1 MEEKNTILNT
11 DPTRYIIAG
20 LLVIILFFGGL
31 TAWSVFFPF
40 QGAVI
45 ASGVVKVFGEKKM
58 VQHLE
63 GGLINKIFVKEG
75 DRVSAGDVLIEL
87 TSSQVSANV
96 DLLRGRL
103 WAKQAEASRFKA
115 EAGMKSEIAWPE
127 EFEKLKG
134 GNREISEIILT
145 EERIFSSRR
154 SDLQGKVELYNSQIK
169 QLGNRIEGAK
179 EELKSLEEI
188 ILNLEEDLKSKRPL
202 VKDKYLGKTN
212 VLELERALSEQK
224 GRRGKLNQDI
234 AQFHQMIQEFQLR
247 IVDIENQY
255 KETAVSALGQVT
267 DTIFELQEQIKPQLD
282 AKERL
287 EIRAPISGTV
297 INMQIHSEESGVV
310 RPGMPLLEIVPED
323 LKMIIKVQV
332 RPQDIVSVKEGQ
344 DTKVQLAAFQRN
356 STPPVKGKVTY
367 VSPDLLTQQTAQGF
381 ISYYEAHVEVDK
393 EDLAAK
399 NAYLS
404 PGMPVSCYITTEKR
418 TVISY
423 LLDPLLKNVDTA
435 LRE

>member
-1 MEEKNTILNT
+1 MEENNRILNT

-20 LLVIILFFGGL
+20 ILVIVLFFGGL

-45 ASGVVKVFGEKKM
+45 ASGMVKVSGEKKL

-63 GGLINKIFVKEG
+63 GGVVSKIFIKEG

-87 TSSQVSANV
+87 RSSEVSSNV

-103 WAKQAEASRFKA
+103 WAKQAEEARFKA
-115 EAGMKSEIAWPE
+115 EAGMKSEIVWPE
-127 EFEKLKG
+127 EFQKLK
-134 GNREISEIILT
+134 GNREISEIILS
-145 EERIFSSRR
+145 EEKIFSSKR

-179 EELKSLEEI
+179 EEMKSLEEI

-202 VKDKYLGKTN
+202 VKEKYLGKTT
-212 VLELERALSEQK
+212 VLELERSLSDHK

-234 AQFHQMIQEFQLR
+234 AQFHQMVQEFQLR

-255 KETAVSALGQVT
+255 REKAVSDLGQVT
-267 DTIFELQEQIKPQLD
+267 DTIFEIQQQIKPHLD

-287 EIRAPISGTV
+287 EIRAPVSGIV
-297 INMQIHSEESGVV
+297 INMQIFSEESGVV
-310 RPGMPLLEIVPED
+310 RSGMPLLEIVPED
-323 LKMIIKVQV
+323 SKMIIKVQV
-332 RPQDIVSVKEGQ
+332 RPQDIISVKEGQ
-344 DTKVQLAAFQRN
+344 ETKVQLSAFQRK
-356 STPPVKGKVTY
+356 STPPIKGKVTY
-367 VSPDLLTQQTAQGF
+367 VSPDLISQQTPQGV
-381 ISYYEAHVEVDK
+381 ISFYEAHVEIDQ

-423 LLDPLLKNVDTA
+423 LLGPLLKNVDTA